1 MSSGQIKLDYATM
14 EESSQRI
21 QTDAQS
27 INDALADLA
36 TKLDALEWDDAAAEA
51 YQTQRTEWDQS
62 LAKLNELLVQI
73 GTAVDN
79 AKIRYQEV
87 EAANRA
93 RFM

>member
-1 MSSGQIKLDYATM
+1 MSGQIQLDYAFM

-21 QTDAQS
+21 HQDSQS
-27 INDALADLA
+27 INDTLAELA

-51 YQTQRTEWDQS
+51 YTAQREEWNQS
-62 LAKLNELLVQI
+62 IAKLNEILEQV

-79 AKIRYQEV
+79 AKIRYQET